1 MLSSL
6 VPLPRTLPAR
16 TRGYSPAALTPAA
29 QVPGPRIDDGEIVFT
44 YRDPWR
50 RFDTVRLA
58 QELVRPRVGP
68 EFEQD
73 RGVWRLRFPAPD
85 VDRMEYQLELTAE
98 DGGGSLVCDPANP
111 LRAAGPFGE
120 RSVLQLPGYR
130 LPDWLGDEPPAGR
143 VQTLELP
150 VPALRTTMTAQIW
163 TAAGA
168 ADHDALPLLVVH
180 DGPEYADYS
189 ALLQFLDHA
198 VGSGRAGPFRAALL
212 PPASPRN
219 ESYSASAVYSRA
231 LVRNLLPELRRNL
244 PTAGRPVGAGAS
256 LGALAFLHAHRMN
269 PGVLG
274 GLFLQSGSF
283 FRQRFDQ
290 HETGFPRFGRIARFV
305 GRVLAPVQWD
315 DTVPVRM
322 TCGTVEENM
331 RNNRAVA
338 DALAR
343 QGYDVAL
350 HETRDAHNW
359 VAWRDSLDPHLL
371 DVLVRAWS

>member
-1 MLSSL
+1 MPA
-6 VPLPRTLPAR
+6 VTLPAR
-16 TRGYSPAALTPAA
+16 TRGYSRAALAAAA
-29 QVPGPRIDDGEIVFT
+29 QVPGPRIDDVEIVFT

-73 RGVWRLRFPAPD
+73 RGVWRLRFPRPN

-111 LRAAGPFGE
+111 LRASGPFGD

-130 LPDWLGDEPPAGR
+130 LPDWLDDEPPAGR
-143 VQTLELP
+143 VHTLELP
-150 VPALRTTMTAQIW
+150 VPLLRTAITAQIW

-198 VGSGRAGPFRAALL
+198 VDSGRVRPFRAALL
-212 PPASPRN
+212 PPVSPRN

-231 LVRNLLPELRRNL
+231 LVRDLLPELRRYL

-256 LGALAFLHAHRMN
+256 LGALAFLHAHRTN

-305 GRVLAPVQWD
+305 GRVLAPAQCD

-322 TCGTVEENM
+322 TCGTVEENL
-331 RNNRAVA
+331 RNNSAVA
-338 DALAR
+338 EALAR

-350 HETRDAHNW
+350 REARDAHNW
-359 VAWRDSLDPHLL
+359 VAWRDSLDPLLL
-371 DVLVRAWS
+371 DVLALAWA